1 MQVRRS
7 LILCI
12 SQLCVC
18 VLCVFGQGT
27 WLTYTSHGTTTK
39 FKFNFKPVKRN
50 ESSLLLSPL
59 QSFFFLSLSLPSVG
73 PLKKK
78 KKLGIVWI
86 VVPPFEPCIDPLC
99 FLSCFFNRM
108 PDQEPQQRQIKGCKK
123 NERGMA
129 GNLLCKYLS
138 VATVVW
144 SAGKRKKEKKKG
156 EGWQEPLVFAL
167 ARLDNHA
174 CNQRTY
180 PPYRPFPL
188 QLLSSIIRIQHLST
202 IWPLGFP
209 HRRAIDAD
217 PRGVRKVTIIA
228 GFLAG
233 VGLLGPLLPTEGPFT
248 HALQSKWI
256 GLWSDGKARNEPSEG
271 RKTNNHPSQLPKPAN
286 PYESISNL
294 QPDKGNKKTLASTA
308 NRAAYFFIL
317 FFILRWS
324 TIKDKNNEKK
334 KGRSWTNLGA
344 GILSVCEIDAIF
356 S

>member
-1 MQVRRS
+1 MQV
-7 LILCI
+7 L
-12 SQLCVC
+12 VC
-18 VLCVFGQGT
+18 C
-27 WLTYTSHGTTTK
+27 
-39 FKFNFKPVKRN
+39 N
-50 ESSLLLSPL
+50 
-59 QSFFFLSLSLPSVG
+59 
-73 PLKKK
+73 
-78 KKLGIVWI
+78 
-86 VVPPFEPCIDPLC
+86 
-99 FLSCFFNRM
+99 
-108 PDQEPQQRQIKGCKK
+108 GC
-123 NERGMA
+123 
-129 GNLLCKYLS
+129 LVS
-138 VATVVW
+138 
-144 SAGKRKKEKKKG
+144 RKKEKGKKKG

-167 ARLDNHA
+167 ARLNNHA

-188 QLLSSIIRIQHLST
+188 QLLSSIIRIQYLST

-217 PRGVRKVTIIA
+217 ARGVRKVTIIA

-286 PYESISNL
+286 PYESISNI

-317 FFILRWS
+317 FFILRWN

-334 KGRSWTNLGA
+334 RAIVNKARSWDFVCVWDRCYFFLGS
-344 GILSVCEIDAIF
+344 LPWWFSLHLLPLPSVHIQHGSAHNKKYLEEKNADSSALQQHNQRMANRVYSCPSTQEHGQSGQPRA
-356 S
+356 SRR